1 MLQHHRSHGP
11 VPVADVKPA
20 ATVAGAVADD
30 MDMHVDG
37 FKGRGGWRLGFS
49 HSAVLIWLRK
59 EIEESFVLARLLIV
73 NNLTGELK

>member
-1 MLQHHRSHGP
+1 
-11 VPVADVKPA
+11 
-20 ATVAGAVADD
+20 